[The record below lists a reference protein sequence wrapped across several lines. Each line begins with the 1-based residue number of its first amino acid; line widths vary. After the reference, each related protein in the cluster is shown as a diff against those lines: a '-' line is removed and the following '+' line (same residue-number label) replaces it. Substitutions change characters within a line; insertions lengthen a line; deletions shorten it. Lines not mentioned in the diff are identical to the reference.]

1 MNSSPTVAETAHA
14 LGEIYIP
21 QRSSYQKAI
30 LFALPLLKKHVYE
43 GTVTAAT
50 KASRR
55 AANKAARVARRHNRR
70 AA

>member
-1 MNSSPTVAETAHA
+1 MNAPTTIAEKAHA
-14 LGEIYIP
+14 LGDIHLP

-43 GTVTAAT
+43 GTVPPAT

-55 AANKAARVARRHNRR
+55 AASKAARIARRHNRR
-70 AA
+70 K